1 MKIHFPKREVSFV
14 SARGT
19 RLNAQPRN
27 AGFPSA
33 LHSQRGLTLIEC
45 LVYISVLF
53 VVLGVAYKASD
64 QFVGNSLDLR
74 RNAADIVH
82 ALQAGERWRA
92 DVRAATG
99 PLRLEVF
106 EGDEVLEIPQTAGTV
121 LYQFAR
127 GNVWRAQ
134 SKQERWILLLS
145 KVKNSRIQFDQ
156 GQKVRSVRWEVE
168 LKSRHEPAKVRPLFS
183 FQSIPAIQA
192 SR

>member
-1 MKIHFPKREVSFV
+1 MKIHLPKNADRK
-14 SARGT
+14 SAR
-19 RLNAQPRN
+19 L
-27 AGFPSA
+27 
-33 LHSQRGLTLIEC
+33 SQQGITLIEC

-53 VVLGVAYKASD
+53 VVLGVAYQACD
-64 QFVGNSLDLR
+64 RFVGNSLDLR
-74 RNAADIVH
+74 RNAADIIH

-99 PLRLEVF
+99 PLHLEIF

-134 SKQERWILLLS
+134 SKEDRWILLLS
-145 KVKNSRIQFDQ
+145 KVKNSQIKFDQ
-156 GQKVRSVRWEVE
+156 GRQVQSVRWEIE
-168 LKSRHEPAKVRPLFS
+168 LKSRREPAHVRPLFS